1 VSWDQA
7 QALRQLAH
15 DRLGGGRARIVAVTS
30 GKGGV
35 GKTNVAVNLAVRLT
49 QMGRRVILLDAD
61 LGTANADVLCN
72 LCPAG
77 NLAHVVAGRMTLA
90 QALVE
95 APGGFGLIPGASG
108 LAQMAALG
116 TYERDRLVD
125 QMQQLEAAADV
136 LLVDTGAGIG
146 PNTLGF
152 VVGADQQLVVT
163 TPEPTAVT
171 DAYAV
176 IKTAARQR
184 RDLDVRVLVNMAKD
198 SAEAKAVFAR
208 LQAVCRKFL
217 DLPVQ
222 YAGYIPTD
230 ARVPAAVRRRRP
242 FVLEYPLAPASASIG
257 QLAHRMDRHAIEPQG
272 QGLLR
277 RMATWLALPVRAG

>member
-1 VSWDQA
+1 MSKDQA
-7 QALRQLAH
+7 QALRELAH
-15 DRLGGGRARIVAVTS
+15 PRRSRRARIIAVTS

-49 QMGRRVILLDAD
+49 QMGRCVVLLDAD

-72 LCPAG
+72 LSPTAT
-77 NLAHVVAGRMTLA
+77 LAHVVAGRMSLSE
-90 QALVE
+90 ALVE
-95 APGGFGLIPGASG
+95 GPGGFGLIPGASG

-116 TYERDRLVD
+116 AYERDRLVD
-125 QMQQLEAAADV
+125 QMQQLELVADI

-146 PNTLGF
+146 PNVLGF

-184 RDLDVRVLVNMAKD
+184 RDLDVRILVNMAKD
-198 SAEAKAVFAR
+198 VAEAKAVYER
-208 LQAVCRKFL
+208 IRAVCARFL

-222 YAGYIPTD
+222 YAGCIPVD
-230 ARVPAAVRRRRP
+230 PRVASAVRRRRP
-242 FVLEYPLAPASASIG
+242 FVLEYPQTPASACIG

-272 QGLLR
+272 HGLLR
-277 RMATWLALPVRAG
+277 RMAMWLAG

>member
-1 VSWDQA
+1 VPWDQA
-7 QALRQLAH
+7 QALRQLARH
-15 DRLGGGRARIVAVTS
+15 RRGRARIVAITS

-35 GKTNVAVNLAVRLT
+35 GKTNIAVNLAVRLT
-49 QMGRRVILLDAD
+49 EMGRRVILLDAD

-108 LAQMAALG
+108 LAQMAALDS
-116 TYERDRLVD
+116 YERDRLVE
-125 QMQQLEAAADV
+125 QMQQLETEADV
-136 LLVDTGAGIG
+136 LLVDTGAGIS

-152 VVGADQQLVVT
+152 VVAADQQLVVT

-184 RDLDVRVLVNMAKD
+184 SDLDVRVLVNMAKD

-208 LQAVCRKFL
+208 LREVCRRFL

-222 YAGYIPTD
+222 YAGCIPTD
-230 ARVPAAVRRRRP
+230 PRVCSAVRRRRP
-242 FVLEYPLAPASASIG
+242 FVLEYPLAPASAGIG

-277 RMATWLALPVRAG
+277 RMALWLSGPVCAG